1 VNSFATTD
9 QPVAPKPKHWKFPYG
24 LAALP
29 VLATV
34 TASLVILGV
43 ARAAWEFVFA
53 VIGAVLLV
61 ALYAGMFGFA
71 AYLDR
76 RVFPHGLDLNFKSGW
91 LVIGVILGA
100 CVGCMFSGSC
110 SDAGTQRLESAIH
123 TMEGALVGVGIGMI
137 VDLAENLPRTPI
149 RFQFRLWHIPA
160 FVYIF
165 AVCFFVLLEFIDLL
179 RLRSM
184 RLN

>member
-1 VNSFATTD
+1 M
-9 QPVAPKPKHWKFPYG
+9 
-24 LAALP
+24 LP
-29 VLATV
+29 VDSSEIPIRPGGAARLGDRNCFACDPG
-34 TASLVILGV
+34 SCQGGLGV
-43 ARAAWEFVFA
+43 LLA

-100 CVGCMFSGSC
+100 CVGCIFSGSR
-110 SDAGTQRLESAIH
+110 SDVEAQRLESPIH

-137 VDLAENLPRTPI
+137 VDLARNLPRIPI

-179 RLRSM
+179 RLRST
-184 RLN
+184 LCY